1 MRKREERQEWSCI
14 LCPLHRT
21 PECCDLILL
30 PAEFSPVVLES
41 QAMYFFF
48 FFKICKAAHFLRKTV
63 GGVWVLSGSFAPVG
77 RKYFSPAHHHR
88 VLPRCGLRP

>member
-48 FFKICKAAHFLRKTV
+48 FLRSVKLLIFLEKLWEV
-63 GGVWVLSGSFAPVG
+63 FESSVEVL
-77 RKYFSPAHHHR
+77 
-88 VLPRCGLRP
+88 LL